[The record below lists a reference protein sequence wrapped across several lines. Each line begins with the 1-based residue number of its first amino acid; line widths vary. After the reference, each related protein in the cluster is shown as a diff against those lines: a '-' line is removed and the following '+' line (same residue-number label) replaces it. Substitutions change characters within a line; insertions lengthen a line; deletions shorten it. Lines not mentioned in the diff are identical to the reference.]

1 MHEHEQ
7 APPGK
12 PIRVEVI
19 AYAPTA
25 FYHCQHCEVTFQEA
39 GIGQRIHREQVAH
52 ALPDDL
58 AQDYQNVSDWV
69 RALAEHYKG
78 HVIVKV
84 IDAASLEGFWKSLR
98 YGVRRY
104 PAVIVEGKDKH
115 VGADL
120 ASTYRLIDEHLTAQ
134 GVH

>member
-1 MHEHEQ
+1 
-7 APPGK
+7 
-12 PIRVEVI
+12 
-19 AYAPTA
+19 
-25 FYHCQHCEVTFQEA
+25 
-39 GIGQRIHREQVAH
+39 
-52 ALPDDL
+52 LPDDL

-78 HVIVKV
+78 NVIVKV

-115 VGADL
+115 IGADL
-120 ASTYRLIDEHLTAQ
+120 TSTYRLIDEHLTARA
-134 GVH
+134 VH